1 MQDAQA
7 IERIRTKYRSLE
19 PEMDERLRRQWAAA
33 EARDVGW
40 GGISAVAQA
49 TGLSRTTIT
58 DGLRELAL
66 PQRERV
72 IEARRVRRPGGGRKP
87 ATETDPGLLAALEAL
102 IEPTTR
108 GDPESPLRWTCKSTR
123 HLAEELRRQNHPVG
137 ERTVARLLHAADYSL
152 QANRKTREGASHPD
166 RNAQFAYINA
176 SVQRFLE
183 RDQPAISVDAK
194 KKEKV
199 GDFKNGGEEW
209 FPKGTPEEV
218 RVYDY
223 LIKTLGKA
231 TPYGV
236 YDLLQNQGWVSVGID
251 HDTAQFA
258 VNSIRRWWSEMGE
271 QRFPHARELLITA
284 DGGGSNSHR
293 SRLWKVSLQ
302 ELADELGLRLHV
314 CHFPP
319 GTSKWNKIEHRLFS
333 FITKNWRARPLVS
346 LEVIVN
352 LIASTT
358 TRTGLIVKA
367 ALDTNQ
373 YPTKIKVTDE
383 QLGQLRLKRHEF
395 HGEWNYT
402 ALPRK

>member
-1 MQDAQA
+1 MQDVQVIA
-7 IERIRTKYRSLE
+7 RIRRKYRALA
-19 PEMDERLRRQWAAA
+19 PELDERRRRQWAAA
-33 EARDVGW
+33 ESRDLGW
-40 GGISAVAQA
+40 GGITAVAEA
-49 TGLSRTTIT
+49 TGLSRTTINV
-58 DGLRELAL
+58 GRGELAQ
-66 PQRERV
+66 PAKQRGL
-72 IEARRVRRPGGGRKP
+72 EAMRVRRPGGGRRP
-87 ATETDPGLLAALEAL
+87 LAETDPDLLAALETL
-102 IEPTTR
+102 VEPTTR
-108 GDPESPLRWTCKSTR
+108 GDPESPLRWTCKSIR
-123 HLAEELRRQNHPVG
+123 RLAEELTRENHPVG
-137 ERTVARLLHAADYSL
+137 AVTVAKLLRQAGYSL

-166 RNAQFAYINA
+166 RNAQFEYINA
-176 SVQRFLE
+176 SVQRFLNGG
-183 RDQPAISVDAK
+183 QPAVSVDAK

-199 GDFKNGGEEW
+199 GDFRKGGREW
-209 FPKGTPEEV
+209 PPKGRPEEV
-218 RVYDY
+218 RVYDF
-223 LIKTLGKA
+223 LIKSLGKA
-231 TPYGV
+231 ALYGV

-258 VNSIRRWWSEMGE
+258 VNSIRRWWNEMGQ
-271 QRFPHARELLITA
+271 QRFPRAKELLITA

-302 ELADELGLRLHV
+302 GLADELRIRLFV

-367 ALDTNQ
+367 ALDTNR
-373 YPTKIKVTDE
+373 YPTKIKVSDE
-383 QLGQLRLKRHEF
+383 QLGRLRLTPHAF

-402 ALPRK
+402 LSPRR

>member
-1 MQDAQA
+1 MQDAQVIA
-7 IERIRTKYRSLE
+7 RIHTKYQSLE

-40 GGISAVAQA
+40 GGITAVAQA
-49 TGLSRTTIT
+49 TGMSRTTIT
-58 DGLRELAL
+58 AGLQELTL
-66 PQRERV
+66 PQEERV
-72 IEARRVRRPGGGRKP
+72 MEASRVRRPGGGRKCL
-87 ATETDPGLLAALEAL
+87 TESDPGLLAALEAL

-123 HLAEELRRQNHPVG
+123 LLADELTRQNHPVRA
-137 ERTVARLLHAADYSL
+137 RTVAKLLREADYSL

-166 RNAQFAYINA
+166 RNAQFEYINA
-176 SVQRFLE
+176 CVQRFLK
-183 RDQPAISVDAK
+183 RGQPAISVDAK

-209 FPKGTPEEV
+209 LPKGEPEEV
-218 RVYDY
+218 RVYDF
-223 LIKTLGKA
+223 LIKSLGKA
-231 TPYGV
+231 APYGV
-236 YDLLQNQGWVSVGID
+236 YDLLHNQGWVSIGID

-258 VNSIRRWWSEMGE
+258 ANSIRRWWEEMGQ
-271 QRFPHARELLITA
+271 QRFPRARELLITA

-302 ELADELGLRLHV
+302 GLADELGIKLFV

-333 FITKNWRARPLVS
+333 FITKNWRARPLGS

-352 LIASTT
+352 LIANTT

-367 ALDTNQ
+367 ALDTNR
-373 YPTKIKVTDE
+373 YPTKIKVPDE
-383 QLGQLRLKRHEF
+383 QLERLRLKRHDF

-402 ALPRK
+402 LSPRR